1 MRECRRRRSAC
12 CEQRSVRPRVYT
24 AGMSTA
30 ASDDLTRS
38 PHPRLRPFVGD
49 YVGYDISGVPAGTHL
64 GLPSGTLTFIVA
76 IDQPLQ
82 QYIPESDAVESF
94 DVLLAG
100 LHLWPT
106 LIAHNGAMSGIQINF
121 TPFAPR
127 AFFTTA
133 AVEFAHHSVELRD
146 IAGPIA
152 AELHERVNAAPTW
165 SKRFDAID
173 DVLVRAIHDDVG
185 PRPRPEVVESWR
197 QIARSHGGLPVSLV
211 ADEVGWSRRHLNE
224 QFRAEFGIG
233 PKEAARV
240 IRFDRA
246 RRAISAGK
254 STLAEVAAD
263 CGYTDQSHLNRDF
276 RLLTGTNPTGWLDGD
291 PIARRPGAESEASF
305 NDPARQT
312 SR

>member
-1 MRECRRRRSAC
+1 M
-12 CEQRSVRPRVYT
+12 SV
-24 AGMSTA
+24 G
-30 ASDDLTRS
+30 ASVDLIRS
-38 PHPRLRPFVGD
+38 PNPRLRSFVGD

-64 GLPSGTLTFIVA
+64 GLPSGSLTFIVA
-76 IDQPLQ
+76 IGQPLQ

-106 LIAHNGAMSGIQINF
+106 LIQHNGAMTGIQINF

-127 AFFTTA
+127 AFFTTP

-146 IAGPIA
+146 IAAPIA

-173 DVLVRAIHDDVG
+173 DVLLRAVHDDVG
-185 PRPRPEVVESWR
+185 PRPEVVESWR
-197 QIARSHGGLPVSLV
+197 QIARSHGGLPVALV
-211 ADEVGWSRRHLNE
+211 ADDVGWSRRHLNG

-246 RRAISAGK
+246 RRIISAG
-254 STLAEVAAD
+254 SSSLAEVAAV
-263 CGYTDQSHLNRDF
+263 CGYADQSHLNRDF
-276 RLLTGTNPTGWLDGD
+276 RLLTGTSPTGWLDDD
-291 PIARRPGAESEASF
+291 PIARRSGPEGAVSF
-305 NDPARQT
+305 SNPADQT

>member
-1 MRECRRRRSAC
+1 
-12 CEQRSVRPRVYT
+12 
-24 AGMSTA
+24 MSTA

-49 YVGYDISGVPAGTHL
+49 YAGYDISGVPAGTHL
-64 GLPSGTLTFIVA
+64 GLPSGALTFIVA
-76 IDQPLQ
+76 INQPLQ
-82 QYIPESDAVESF
+82 QYFPEADTVESF

-127 AFFTTA
+127 AFFA
-133 AVEFAHHSVELRD
+133 SPAVEFAHHSVELGD
-146 IAGPIA
+146 IAQPIA
-152 AELHERVNAAPTW
+152 AELHERVNTAPTW
-165 SKRFDAID
+165 SQRFDAID
-173 DVLVRAIHDDVG
+173 DVLLRAIRDDLG
-185 PRPRPEVVESWR
+185 PRAEVVESWR

-211 ADEVGWSRRHLNE
+211 ADEVGWSRRHLNG

-246 RRAISAGK
+246 RKIISAGK
-254 STLAEVAAD
+254 SPLAEVAAV

-276 RLLTGTNPTGWLDGD
+276 RLLTGTSPTGWLDSD
-291 PIARRPGAESEASF
+291 PIARRSEPNGAVSF
-305 NDPARQT
+305 NGTASQT

>member
-1 MRECRRRRSAC
+1 M
-12 CEQRSVRPRVYT
+12 SVV
-24 AGMSTA
+24 AN
-30 ASDDLTRS
+30 DDLIRR

-64 GLPSGTLTFIVA
+64 GLPSGSLTFIVA

-82 QYIPESDAVESF
+82 QCMPKAEKTDSF

-106 LIAHNGAMSGIQINF
+106 IIQHEGAMAGVQINF

-127 AFFTTA
+127 AFFDMP
-133 AVEFAHHSVELRD
+133 AVEFAHRSLDLSDVARPV
-146 IAGPIA
+146 AV
-152 AELHERVNAAPTW
+152 ELHERVNAATGWPE
-165 SKRFDAID
+165 RFDAID
-173 DVLVRAIHDDVG
+173 DVLLRAVHG
-185 PRPRPEVVESWR
+185 EAHLRPEVVESWR

-211 ADEVGWSRRHLNE
+211 ADQVGWSRRHLNG

-246 RRAISAGK
+246 RRIIASGR
-254 STLAEVAAD
+254 TGLAEVAAV

-276 RLLTGTNPTGWLDGD
+276 RLLTGTSPTGWLDDD
-291 PIARRPGAESEASF
+291 PVARRSSPEGAVSF
-305 NDPARQT
+305 SDDSGRI